1 MRQFNPYK
9 SYKKYISFCCEKHLL
24 LVDSVDYIEMDLL
37 SSKALFMPSQEPT
50 NQTTPTVE
58 QVVSFNH
65 PIELA
70 CGAVLSSHQLAYE
83 TYGKLNS
90 ERSNAILICHAL
102 SGDQHAAGIDKSGK
116 TGWWDHY
123 IGPGKPIDTNLFF
136 VVCPNNLGS
145 CFGSTGPNT
154 INPETQRVW
163 GADFPSLEVSDW
175 VASQQH
181 LMEHLN
187 INCWA
192 AVVGGSLGGMQA
204 MHWAVHHPNKL
215 KHAIV
220 IASALKLS
228 AQNIA
233 FNEVARRAIQSD
245 NNFKQGQFLEQKT
258 NPDQG
263 LALARMIGHLTYLSD
278 HALGRKFGRLV
289 HSGDI
294 HSAEKEMVEFEV
306 ASYLNYQGDKFA
318 GRFDANSY
326 ILITKMLDYFDL
338 AANFDADPAV
348 AFRQAQCKFLVI
360 SFSSDWRFSPQCST
374 LIVDALT
381 TANRDVSYLNVDSDQ
396 GHDAFLLPNPR
407 YELALLSYL
416 QRVAT
421 SLGSHT
427 E

>member
-1 MRQFNPYK
+1 
-9 SYKKYISFCCEKHLL
+9 
-24 LVDSVDYIEMDLL
+24 
-37 SSKALFMPSQEPT
+37 MPSQEPT
-50 NQTTPTVE
+50 NQTTPAVN
-58 QVVSFNH
+58 QVVSFSDS
-65 PIELA
+65 ITLA
-70 CGAVLSSHQLAYE
+70 SGTVLSSHQLAFE
-83 TYGKLNS
+83 TYGELNA

-102 SGDQHAAGIDKSGK
+102 SGDQHAAGINEEGK
-116 TGWWDHY
+116 PGWWNHY
-123 IGPGKPIDTNLFF
+123 IGPCKPINTDHFF

-175 VASQQH
+175 VASQYC
-181 LMEHLN
+181 LMSHLN
-187 INCWA
+187 IDCWA

-204 MHWAVHHPNKL
+204 MHWAVHYPDKL

-294 HSAEKEMVEFEV
+294 HSTEKEMVEFEV

-348 AFRQAQCKFLVI
+348 AFRQAQCKFLII

-374 LIVDALT
+374 SIVDALT